1 MSSKLNPYLSF
12 QDSARDAMQYYQSVF
27 GGELNITTFAD
38 FGQSGGPEAN
48 LVMHAALESPSG
60 YTLYASDTP
69 PGMEF
74 HPGSQ
79 ITVSLSGDD
88 GDELRGYWDKLSAD
102 GNRTGGGFH
111 VVVTMPLERQAW
123 GDEFGMCADRFGIN
137 WMVNISQPQQ

>member
-12 QDSARDAMQYYQSVF
+12 QDNARDAMEFYRSVF
-27 GGELNITTFAD
+27 GGELNIATFGD
-38 FGQSGGPEAN
+38 FGRTDAAEAN

-60 YTLYASDTP
+60 YTLYAADTP

-88 GDELRGYWDKLSAD
+88 AEELHGYWDKLSAS
-102 GNRTGGGFH
+102 GN
-111 VVVTMPLERQAW
+111 VTMPLEHQAW
-123 GDEFGMCADRFGIN
+123 GDDFGMVTDRFGIN
-137 WMVNISQPQQ
+137 WMVDISHPQQ